1 MHTEGAQ
8 DIDVL
13 GNISAGSS
21 IWYGLNDER
30 NTHLK
35 LRTNINSN
43 QLRELVAILWAITK
57 EPPQNKQ
64 TIITKSAYALNRIL
78 DDSKR
83 WEPTRCIVVQNKEIF
98 KAIIAALRSRGKTTH
113 FRKLMND
120 GENGR
125 YNKARKLAKQGAT
138 KEMYNEPNL
147 DVHPNFNLTGVQLT
161 TMTQSL
167 AYKGI
172 CELKAQESGQGTA

>member
-1 MHTEGAQ
+1 MHIEGAQ

-13 GNISAGSS
+13 GNISAGSI
-21 IWYGLNDER
+21 IWYSPNDKR

-35 LRTNINSN
+35 QRTNINFN

-83 WEPTRCIVVQNKEIF
+83 
-98 KAIIAALRSRGKTTH
+98 
-113 FRKLMND
+113 
-120 GENGR
+120 
-125 YNKARKLAKQGAT
+125 
-138 KEMYNEPNL
+138 
-147 DVHPNFNLTGVQLT
+147 
-161 TMTQSL
+161 
-167 AYKGI
+167 
-172 CELKAQESGQGTA
+172 